1 MIIFI
6 PLGSNDEDFINAGYK
21 NPKAL
26 INIHGKPL
34 IFYLLDNIDIDN
46 TYKIIIP
53 YNTIYSKHNL
63 EQKLIS
69 NYPNYNFIFY
79 QINEITYSPCHT
91 IYLCLNNISW
101 IDEPILFIDCN
112 CFYQNNLLEKWN
124 NNNMVF
130 YFEDESDSLLYSY
143 IKDDNNN
150 IELIKEKEKISNK
163 ACTGAY
169 GFKSLKMF
177 YNSLQILIQNSN
189 NIYISDVINQ
199 LIKSNISFLSKKIK
213 LYDWHYLKTPLQFK
227 IFINNLPK
235 ISCIDN
241 NIISKPNRISFNFD
255 NSLFYL
261 GKSNKID
268 INKLNP
274 NYEIINLLKY
284 LHKFNNTIIIQ
295 TSFSISNNNYQNGK
309 LVFDILDKYNIPYHE
324 IYFGKPY
331 ADYYIDGKSINTNE
345 NIELL
350 LGYHLNK
357 IVPRDFNQI
366 DDTSINIIT
375 KKSDNLSGEIFYY
388 NNIPN
393 DIKDLFPIIIDY
405 CKNNKWYKIEKIIGL
420 TANYLFINQDLT
432 TNNLKHIMN
441 SIKRI
446 QSVNVDLNIDNIN
459 IYSNYSQK
467 LINRYNNY
475 NYSKFNNYYQI
486 YHSILTSLQE
496 YENKN
501 LGILK
506 CIHGDPVLTNI
517 LINKHGKLKFIDMR
531 GQVGDKLTI
540 YGDWLYDWAKLYQ
553 SIIGYDKILMEKNV
567 DIEYERKMTF
577 FFQEYF
583 IQLYSLSDFNNLKI
597 ITKSLL
603 FSLIPLHDNNK
614 CQQYFNLICN
624 L

>member
-1 MIIFI
+1 
-6 PLGSNDEDFINAGYK
+6 
-21 NPKAL
+21 
-26 INIHGKPL
+26 
-34 IFYLLDNIDIDN
+34 
-46 TYKIIIP
+46 
-53 YNTIYSKHNL
+53 
-63 EQKLIS
+63 
-69 NYPNYNFIFY
+69 
-79 QINEITYSPCHT
+79 
-91 IYLCLNNISW
+91 
-101 IDEPILFIDCN
+101 
-112 CFYQNNLLEKWN
+112 
-124 NNNMVF
+124 
-130 YFEDESDSLLYSY
+130 
-143 IKDDNNN
+143 
-150 IELIKEKEKISNK
+150 
-163 ACTGAY
+163 
-169 GFKSLKMF
+169 
-177 YNSLQILIQNSN
+177 
-189 NIYISDVINQ
+189 
-199 LIKSNISFLSKKIK
+199 
-213 LYDWHYLKTPLQFK
+213 
-227 IFINNLPK
+227 
-235 ISCIDN
+235 
-241 NIISKPNRISFNFD
+241 
-255 NSLFYL
+255 
-261 GKSNKID
+261 D

-567 DIEYERKMTF
+567 DIEYEKKMTF